1 MDNRLISYFF
11 VCGLK
16 ELAVN
21 NGVDIFEAGE
31 QEIPDEPDKKEYD
44 RSKKSFTNA
53 PVEDKKEKSTV
64 MRRRSQ
70 IMKKSE
76 SHTIEEP
83 APRIDVPIHTD
94 DFKDDAR
101 SILKKKPKDQHPL
114 SFKFIPTTLC
124 AYPEQDED
132 FPVHV
137 PMFCFP
143 NDVSIYTA
151 PLENWADTESA
162 TKLAW
167 KEPKP
172 SHHSF
177 VVTLE
182 NGARLYGT
190 TIIVWEELQGVVKEK
205 IEKAVNLW
213 NSRNCQQSDVEY
225 VEHIFDQ
232 INKTRVI
239 LKKLKNAR
247 DLSPTSEIQDDIRD
261 TQERLQLLTSTLD
274 PFFLNL
280 YLRTERCF
288 APKAI
293 GLLAKFPVY
302 SLMKDWLSVVI
313 RYTTNHPDLHN
324 EVAMRNWQNDIP
336 LERFLVNLINE
347 TPIPPPGKTEICLA
361 VNDYNFYIS
370 RPPLNK
376 IPIMKNYSYY
386 PLFCTLCPELIVD
399 VIECIL
405 LESKILFVSDTLN
418 LLCPTIECFLRFI
431 YPFSWQHALIPIMP
445 ERLLGYLEAPIPFIV
460 GLERKTIPK
469 NINFTELDVVVVDL
483 DFNTIKNPNKQL
495 GLSENRK
502 KKLVNHLYKNVPTSV
517 RLGEKS
523 KPPSYTT
530 DTYPHGNVMI
540 FSGKSLIGEKLL
552 YTREDSTSTLD
563 TVAPSGASKDARS
576 SMSFTSLNGITEE
589 TPPAHGNST
598 INRHSTFIRASSFS
612 PSNFSGKSSTE
623 VKSSL
628 KTAWA
633 KMKKISDF
641 QLPEKGDFVGSKMS
655 LKDDSKSVAS
665 TRIESSNT
673 IQKESR
679 DVHFYIPS
687 SFDEP
692 AVEKTFLNFFAAIM
706 KGYKTYIKKNTDESY
721 VDVDQFFDKKAFL
734 LSSAKH
740 HQPFLS
746 KLMETQAF
754 AQYIMDRTLSASKD
768 ETDYEVLFFDEII
781 NLKVAKSKIINQYNK
796 SEFIEDESLLLR
808 ETYSCPLPQSLD
820 LDERVIRRH
829 VNMPITLN
837 KSLLQS
843 IRNPPSLLQE
853 SDKIMMKVHLVK
865 FNRQVRIQQDSPK
878 TQTDVSKW
886 LKKAVKAVA
895 QNDPH
900 SHSHSDNHENGSNP
914 DINKQRE
921 IMRKQLNELMDSVY
935 FDLNDPDL
943 ADSATLEVEHRRK
956 IVYKLREIQSHVQRS
971 ISEMEEFMTEYCKI
985 NVELT
990 NKTFKVFYSMLLNC

>member
-21 NGVDIFEAGE
+21 NGVDIFEAAE
-31 QEIPDEPDKKEYD
+31 QDLQDDEPDKKDYD
-44 RSKKSFTNA
+44 KSKKSFTNT
-53 PVEDKKEKSTV
+53 PVEEKKERPSV
-64 MRRRSQ
+64 IRRRSQ
-70 IMKKSE
+70 LLKKAE
-76 SHTIEEP
+76 SDLPPDEP
-83 APRIDVPIHTD
+83 APRLDIPIQTD
-94 DFKDDAR
+94 DFKDESR
-101 SILKKKPKDQHPL
+101 SVLKRKPKDPHPL

-143 NDVSIYTA
+143 NDVSVYTA
-151 PLENWADTESA
+151 PLDNWAEVDLSQHG
-162 TKLAW
+162 LAW

-182 NGARLYGT
+182 NGTRLYGT
-190 TIIVWEELQGVVKEK
+190 TVIVWEQLQGTVKEK

-213 NSRNCQQSDVEY
+213 NSRNCQQSDIEY
-225 VEHIFDQ
+225 VEHIFEQ
-232 INKTRVI
+232 IKKTRI
-239 LKKLKNAR
+239 ILDRLKKAR
-247 DLSPTSEIQDDIRD
+247 DISPTSEIQDDIRD

-324 EVAMRNWQNDIP
+324 ELAAKKWPNDTP

-347 TPIPPPGKTEICLA
+347 TPIPPPGKTEICLS
-361 VNDYNFYIS
+361 VNDFNFYIS

-386 PLFCTLCPELIVD
+386 PLFCTLCPQNIVD

-405 LESKILFVSDTLN
+405 LECKILFISDALN
-418 LLCPTIECFLRFI
+418 LLTPTIECFLRFI

-445 ERLLGYLEAPIPFIV
+445 ERLLGYLEAPMPFIV

-469 NINFTELDVVVVDL
+469 NINFTELEVVVVDL
-483 DFNTIKNPNKQL
+483 DYNTVKNPAKLL
-495 GLSENRK
+495 GLSESRR
-502 KKLVNHLYKNVPTSV
+502 KKLVNHLYKNVPTSI

-530 DTYPHGNVMI
+530 DTYPQGNIMV

-552 YTREDSTSTLD
+552 YTREDSVSTLD
-563 TVAPSGASKDARS
+563 TVSPNNNNSSNNKESRN
-576 SMSFTSLNGITEE
+576 SMSFTSLNQISEE
-589 TPPAHGNST
+589 NQQASHAT
-598 INRHSTFIRASSFS
+598 INRHSTFGRSSSFS
-612 PSNFSGKSSTE
+612 PGFGGKSSTE

-628 KTAWA
+628 KTAWT

-641 QLPEKGDFVGSKMS
+641 QLPERTEGVSLVSHFTNKMS
-655 LKDDSKSVAS
+655 IKDDSKSLAS
-665 TRIESSNT
+665 TRMESSNT
-673 IQKESR
+673 IQKEVSK
-679 DVHFYIPS
+679 DVHSYIPT

-692 AVEKTFLNFFAAIM
+692 SVEKTFLNFFAGVL

-740 HQPFLS
+740 HQPFLA

-754 AQYIMDRTLSASKD
+754 AQFIMDRTLSESKD
-768 ETDYEVLFFDEII
+768 ETDYEILFFDEII
-781 NLKVAKSKIINQYNK
+781 NLKIAKSKIINQYSK
-796 SEFIEDESLLLR
+796 SEFIEDESLLLK
-808 ETYSCPLPQSLD
+808 ETYNCPLPQSLD
-820 LDERVIRRH
+820 LDESVIRRH

-895 QNDPH
+895 QNDYN
-900 SHSHSDNHENGSNP
+900 SENADSNSNP
-914 DINKQRE
+914 DLEKQRE
-921 IMRKQLNELMDSVY
+921 AKRQRLNTLMDSVY
-935 FDLNDPDL
+935 HDLNDPDL
-943 ADSATLEVEHRRK
+943 IDSSTLDVETRKK
-956 IVYKLREIQSHVQRS
+956 IVYKLREIQAYVQRN
-971 ISEMEEFMTEYCKI
+971 ILELEEHMTE
-985 NVELT
+985 
-990 NKTFKVFYSMLLNC
+990 